1 MNEKKFLQQMYTKLE
16 NQLEQEVKLADDS
29 IEISEGDKVIFRVDS
44 KGDMLYS
51 ADKQFSNIVN
61 KLHGKIENDV
71 RNTKEFLK
79 VMDNSPELTA
89 VDLNAP
95 YKKLLEYNDVV
106 LAGTEHSDGSFE
118 FVTWDCKNNSL
129 DHGHYYEDQER
140 AKEDFVKRPELLREN
155 QILSADERFELYR
168 CVEDTLSAGF
178 ELSSDVENIL
188 ADVKEKL
195 KDSIPDFDERLTTLD
210 KRDRQQEQKMQR
222 KGELN
227 VYR

>member
-1 MNEKKFLQQMYTKLE
+1 MNEKKFLQQMYGKLE

-44 KGDMLYS
+44 KGDVLYS

-61 KLHGKIENDV
+61 KIYGKIENVV

-89 VDLNAP
+89 VDLNVP
-95 YKKLLEYNDVV
+95 YKKLIEYNDVV

-129 DHGHYYEDQER
+129 DHGHYYEDYEIIIIYDSEY
-140 AKEDFVKRPELLREN
+140 AEVIVFTSD
-155 QILSADERFELYR
+155 RFMN
-168 CVEDTLSAGF
+168 
-178 ELSSDVENIL
+178 SSNDIVSEAIRKGLML
-188 ADVKEKL
+188 AEH
-195 KDSIPDFDERLTTLD
+195 
-210 KRDRQQEQKMQR
+210 RDRVRFARGLMEFEYDYIK
-222 KGELN
+222 KGRN
-227 VYR
+227 NI

>member
-1 MNEKKFLQQMYTKLE
+1 MNEKKFLQQMYGKLE

-29 IEISEGDKVIFRVDS
+29 IEILDGDKVIFRVDS

-89 VDLNAP
+89 VDFNAP

-106 LAGTEHSDGSFE
+106 LAGTEHSNGSFE

-129 DHGHYYEDQER
+129 DHGHYYEDYER
-140 AKEDFVKRPELLREN
+140 AKEDFVKRTGLLPEN
-155 QILSADERFELYR
+155 QIFSADERFELYR

-188 ADVKEKL
+188 VDVKEKL

-210 KRDRQQEQKMQR
+210 KQDQQQEQKM
-222 KGELN
+222 
-227 VYR
+227 

>member
-1 MNEKKFLQQMYTKLE
+1 MNEKKFLQQMYGKLE

-61 KLHGKIENDV
+61 KIYGKIENVV

-79 VMDNSPELTA
+79 VMDNGPELTA

-129 DHGHYYEDQER
+129 DHGHYYEDYER
-140 AKEDFVKRPELLREN
+140 AKEDFVKRSELLPKN

-210 KRDRQQEQKMQR
+210 EQDQQQKQKM
-222 KGELN
+222 
-227 VYR
+227 